1 MNIRRKILIPMIV
14 LTVGCSVAVL
24 VSSIL
29 LFNRDLNDTMLDK
42 INVAAMVVEHEIDS
56 LKANAYI
63 AALGMA
69 NNTDLRE
76 ALVNNDRD
84 GIVRTANTLKGMARL
99 DYCTIVDSE
108 GTVLARTHET
118 DNYGDNLSGL
128 PHIRSALAGET
139 ETYIVAGVTI
149 RLGVSAGVPIYDNDM
164 NIAGAVSVG
173 FRLDNQD
180 FAYRLKVITNC
191 EVTIFL
197 YDERISTTIVT
208 EDGVFA
214 LGTHAENNI
223 GEKVLAG
230 DSHTEKMR
238 ILGGE
243 ALTKYKPLYGANN
256 GIVGMIG
263 VGFYTAEDMNKIL
276 FFIASG
282 AIITLAVLAVCMI
295 LARFIAGTIER
306 RLEDMNN
313 EIRETEERMRQAKD
327 AAEAA
332 NRAKSVFLANMSH
345 EIRTPMNSIV
355 GFSELALDGHLSRE
369 TREYL
374 RSISESAEWLLQIIN
389 DILDISKIESGKM
402 KLERIP
408 FDLHEIFAHCQS
420 VIMPRTVEKGLLLYC
435 YAEPSIGRK
444 LLGDPIRL
452 RQVLINLLSN
462 AVKFTN
468 VGTVKLFASVKKVD
482 SGSATIHFEVK
493 DSGIGMSPEQI
504 EKIFEPFVQAD
515 DSITRKYGG
524 TGLGLAIT
532 RNLVEM
538 MGGMLCVESA
548 FGVGSKFS
556 FELTFDVVDSVSGMP
571 PREISFYDFGKP
583 NFEGEVLV
591 CEDNSMNQRVIGEHL
606 EKVGLKAVVAYNGK
620 EGVDIVAG
628 RLQNGEAPF
637 DLILMDIHMPVMDGL
652 EAASQIVRLGSQ
664 TPIVAVTANIM
675 SNDLALYRASGIS
688 DFIGKPFTSQELWR
702 CLARYFTPLGYSG
715 IDERRQAAENEELLK
730 YLRENFVKCN
740 QDTAA
745 EIRRAVDAGDI
756 KLAHRLAHTLKTNA
770 GQIGE
775 TRLKEAA
782 AAVEALLSRA
792 KQHPGLPAE
801 ELASGGM
808 FDNLEAELR
817 SVLGKLAPKAAAP
830 APPDLTGQQAGKSE
844 LTASV
849 NTAELFEKLEA
860 MLVNR
865 NPECINLLNDIRAV
879 PGTEEL
885 VKLIEDFE
893 FRQAIA
899 ELARLK

>member
-276 FFIASG
+276 FS
-282 AIITLAVLAVCMI
+282 
-295 LARFIAGTIER
+295 
-306 RLEDMNN
+306 
-313 EIRETEERMRQAKD
+313 
-327 AAEAA
+327 
-332 NRAKSVFLANMSH
+332 
-345 EIRTPMNSIV
+345 
-355 GFSELALDGHLSRE
+355 
-369 TREYL
+369 
-374 RSISESAEWLLQIIN
+374 
-389 DILDISKIESGKM
+389 
-402 KLERIP
+402 
-408 FDLHEIFAHCQS
+408 
-420 VIMPRTVEKGLLLYC
+420 
-435 YAEPSIGRK
+435 
-444 LLGDPIRL
+444 
-452 RQVLINLLSN
+452 
-462 AVKFTN
+462 
-468 VGTVKLFASVKKVD
+468 
-482 SGSATIHFEVK
+482 
-493 DSGIGMSPEQI
+493 
-504 EKIFEPFVQAD
+504 
-515 DSITRKYGG
+515 
-524 TGLGLAIT
+524 
-532 RNLVEM
+532 
-538 MGGMLCVESA
+538 
-548 FGVGSKFS
+548 
-556 FELTFDVVDSVSGMP
+556 
-571 PREISFYDFGKP
+571 
-583 NFEGEVLV
+583 
-591 CEDNSMNQRVIGEHL
+591 
-606 EKVGLKAVVAYNGK
+606 
-620 EGVDIVAG
+620 
-628 RLQNGEAPF
+628 
-637 DLILMDIHMPVMDGL
+637 
-652 EAASQIVRLGSQ
+652 
-664 TPIVAVTANIM
+664 
-675 SNDLALYRASGIS
+675 
-688 DFIGKPFTSQELWR
+688 
-702 CLARYFTPLGYSG
+702 
-715 IDERRQAAENEELLK
+715 
-730 YLRENFVKCN
+730 
-740 QDTAA
+740 
-745 EIRRAVDAGDI
+745 
-756 KLAHRLAHTLKTNA
+756 
-770 GQIGE
+770 
-775 TRLKEAA
+775 
-782 AAVEALLSRA
+782 SRA
-792 KQHPGLPAE
+792 EQ
-801 ELASGGM
+801 
-808 FDNLEAELR
+808 
-817 SVLGKLAPKAAAP
+817 
-830 APPDLTGQQAGKSE
+830 
-844 LTASV
+844 
-849 NTAELFEKLEA
+849 
-860 MLVNR
+860 
-865 NPECINLLNDIRAV
+865 
-879 PGTEEL
+879 
-885 VKLIEDFE
+885 
-893 FRQAIA
+893 
-899 ELARLK
+899 